1 MRFSWRGFSFI
12 ALTAEPFQDNRVR
25 PSSVA
30 PGRNWRNP
38 FLDLKVIM
46 KQQKRVWSVFF
57 MSSASLWLACTA
69 GDPPA
74 PGSSGTTTIDPTTT
88 QTTTENT
95 SSIDPTTT
103 ISTDPTT
110 TEDTAEPECTVDGV
124 CVCIKLASWGALG
137 AYGAE
142 GGTGEGQD
150 AIVAWL
156 NENSTGD
163 ADYFLAKPALTAE
176 ALGVYDVILIQDI
189 SMWTAFTPDEKA
201 TFEAWVRAGGGV
213 ITLNG
218 YSANNNEMANV
229 NDLLGFTGLSY
240 VPASDTANE
249 TQRATKLGVCE
260 DCYGASVPQEGWT
273 THPIG
278 LNMKQVGAFHGRAV
292 MGGTPVAAEFGSTLG
307 ATAEVDLGHVFMFH
321 DEWVT
326 YNSQWTG
333 AGLPTDCSDPQYS
346 ANGQCLTEHPLEQ
359 YTIPQFWYNSILWTS
374 GAPECFVIDD
384 DTIIR

>member
-1 MRFSWRGFSFI
+1 
-12 ALTAEPFQDNRVR
+12 
-25 PSSVA
+25 
-30 PGRNWRNP
+30 
-38 FLDLKVIM
+38 M
-46 KQQKRVWSVFF
+46 KQQKRVWSVLGV
-57 MSSASLWLACTA
+57 SSASLWLACTA
-69 GDPPA
+69 GDPATMP
-74 PGSSGTTTIDPTTT
+74 PTTSQTTTATT

-95 SSIDPTTT
+95 SSIDPTTS
-103 ISTDPTT
+103 ISTEPTT
-110 TEDTAEPECTVDGV
+110 TATATDTDTDTEPECTVDGV

-142 GGTGEGQD
+142 GGSGEGQD

-156 NENSTGD
+156 NDNSTGD

-176 ALGVYDVILIQDI
+176 ALAIYDVILIQDV
-189 SMWTAFTPDEKA
+189 SMWAAFTPDEKA
-201 TFEAWVRAGGGV
+201 AFEAWVRAGGGV

-229 NDLLGFTGLSY
+229 NDLLSFTGLSY

-292 MGGTPVAAEFGSTLG
+292 MGGTPVAVEFGSTLG
-307 ATAEVDLGHVFMFH
+307 ATAEIDLGHVFMFH

-333 AGLPTDCSDPQYS
+333 AGLPTDCSDQQYS

-359 YTIPQFWYNSILWTS
+359 YTIPQFWYKSLLWTS
-374 GAPECFVIDD
+374 GAPECFVTED